1 MNKNGVL
8 NVIYGIAAFIAFVS
22 AVALLYGAIELLCN
36 TTFYNREDIG
46 GDDSYV
52 WQYSPSNTF
61 HSFQAPFGWF
71 LLLTAIA
78 AIAGC
83 VCALFAVFGKRTA
96 VKRVSFCMVCAVV
109 VAIIIF
115 LIAGMGVWNTEYQSF
130 WDEDHIYNGGYPA
143 IISYSSSF
151 VIYSAYMTSMVQLL
165 AVFAVIAGVLIYRAV
180 TLRKAGRGGESAFSD
195 GQAERVANE

>member
-8 NVIYGIAAFIAFVS
+8 NVIYGIAVFVAFVS

-36 TTFYNREDIG
+36 TTFYTEKNISEDY
-46 GDDSYV
+46 SYV
-52 WQYSPSNTF
+52 YLYSPGKTF
-61 HSFQAPFGWF
+61 YSFQVPLGWF

-195 GQAERVANE
+195 GQAERVADE